1 VKLRLCT
8 VWALALLLPCAVA
21 SPARATVPGPTDWPT
36 YGHDLHRTF
45 HGQTSLTPATI
56 HTLAPAWFF
65 PTGDAVTANPIV
77 VCGTAYF
84 GSWDGFFYAV
94 DAATGAER
102 WHYRLKPQPAVHPA
116 AGPQSQQSGRLAQ
129 YVRDLLVDN
138 DPAKLADDVQSD
150 TTSDGGMVTSS
161 AFFYPA
167 DQKTQ
172 GRDIVIFGGGYTLYA
187 LHADDGTEFFPP
199 HDYPGTGCTDEALQ
213 PLTPCPAGDPNTDE
227 ARIFSSPAVV
237 RNRILF
243 SVDAD
248 GQGGHRGYMVSANLE
263 NGNPQWIREID
274 VDAEGNVLNDGCG
287 NVWASPTIIDIRRNA
302 DNPSVRTMT
311 VEVVSVSD
319 CDFANPVLHEKTLAV
334 DVESGKIHWIFDP
347 GRDDPNCDWD
357 FGATANY
364 GTVAS
369 DGSAFLGV
377 GGKDGTYYRIDP
389 DRGTLVWRR
398 NLVFGGFSG
407 GFIGST
413 AFDGVR
419 AYGATALGDF
429 GRFEGFGSLGCMPL
443 MANSDGNLDLLI
455 QEPSVH
461 AVDAGSGAV
470 AWQGILSQSF
480 GPTVVA
486 GGMVFVGTG
495 ITKQVHIRDAA
506 SGQLLSLLQL
516 PASSD
521 SGVIVAGDSIY
532 FGTGSSEQGIPA
544 GVYAFRPLQPS
555 GLLGLLKKLIPALPL
570 P

>member
-274 VDAEGNVLNDGCG
+274 VDSEGNVLNDGCG
-287 NVWASPTIIDIRRNA
+287 NVWASPTILDVRRNP
-302 DNPSVRTMT
+302 DHPGLGTMT

-319 CDFANPVLHEKTLAV
+319 CDFANPVLHE
-334 DVESGKIHWIFDP
+334 
-347 GRDDPNCDWD
+347 
-357 FGATANY
+357 
-364 GTVAS
+364 
-369 DGSAFLGV
+369 
-377 GGKDGTYYRIDP
+377 
-389 DRGTLVWRR
+389 
-398 NLVFGGFSG
+398 
-407 GFIGST
+407 
-413 AFDGVR
+413 
-419 AYGATALGDF
+419 
-429 GRFEGFGSLGCMPL
+429 
-443 MANSDGNLDLLI
+443 
-455 QEPSVH
+455 
-461 AVDAGSGAV
+461 
-470 AWQGILSQSF
+470 
-480 GPTVVA
+480 
-486 GGMVFVGTG
+486 
-495 ITKQVHIRDAA
+495 
-506 SGQLLSLLQL
+506 
-516 PASSD
+516 
-521 SGVIVAGDSIY
+521 
-532 FGTGSSEQGIPA
+532 
-544 GVYAFRPLQPS
+544 
-555 GLLGLLKKLIPALPL
+555 
-570 P
+570 